1 MTNSVFCPLAL
12 LLFTAISSDLALSQ
26 TAPDW
31 TGYYTMAAR
40 KDFMGTPFKQDAPGE
55 ELNKLIIPHLQ
66 PWAKARMEATDGVAD
81 DTGQVCLPDGIFRYP
96 SMAGRFQLLQTRDRI
111 VMVFGD
117 INTAGVRRIYLNRQ
131 HPKNPIPSWNG
142 DSIGRWDG
150 DTLVV
155 DTTGFN
161 DKSWLFGGMEP
172 HTEEAHLIE
181 RIRRVANGS
190 LLEINI
196 TVEDQHALTTA
207 YTYNRY
213 YKEQPEAVEMPED
226 VCNEDAET
234 WKHWRNEALQKQ
246 LERSRI
252 VK

>member
-1 MTNSVFCPLAL
+1 
-12 LLFTAISSDLALSQ
+12 
-26 TAPDW
+26 
-31 TGYYTMAAR
+31 
-40 KDFMGTPFKQDAPGE
+40 
-55 ELNKLIIPHLQ
+55 
-66 PWAKARMEATDGVAD
+66 
-81 DTGQVCLPDGIFRYP
+81 
-96 SMAGRFQLLQTRDRI
+96 
-111 VMVFGD
+111 
-117 INTAGVRRIYLNRQ
+117 
-131 HPKNPIPSWNG
+131 
-142 DSIGRWDG
+142 
-150 DTLVV
+150 
-155 DTTGFN
+155 
-161 DKSWLFGGMEP
+161 MEP

>member
-1 MTNSVFCPLAL
+1 
-12 LLFTAISSDLALSQ
+12 
-26 TAPDW
+26 
-31 TGYYTMAAR
+31 
-40 KDFMGTPFKQDAPGE
+40 
-55 ELNKLIIPHLQ
+55 
-66 PWAKARMEATDGVAD
+66 MEATDGVAD

-117 INTAGVRRIYLNRQ
+117 INTAGVRRIYLNRP

-181 RIRRVANGS
+181 RIRRVANGT

-213 YKEQPEAVEMPED
+213 YKKQPDAAEMPED
-226 VCNEDAET
+226 VCNEDADT

-246 LERSRI
+246 LDRSRI